1 MGGQSLTTQPF
12 IIHDQITRIQTS
24 VMSAYRFALAA
35 CITAAAVACC
45 SVQADQE
52 QRFMGTT
59 MQTMTAEYQVTA
71 DKGLKY

>member
-1 MGGQSLTTQPF
+1 
-12 IIHDQITRIQTS
+12 
-24 VMSAYRFALAA
+24 MSAYRFALAA